1 MSVFIDENTTVLIQ
15 GLTGFNARKDALSM
29 KKNGTKIV
37 AGVVPK
43 KGGELV
49 EDWPIYDTVK
59 QALDHHQIDLSLIY
73 APPKYAA
80 NAIIEAI
87 DAKIKKIVCVTEG
100 IPLHDMF
107 RVKEKLSTSDSILI
121 GPTSPGVYAP
131 GKAKVG
137 FIPDRVAVPGDIGVV
152 GKSGTLSY
160 EVCYRLTKLG
170 YGQSTILGIGGDSI
184 RGTTYKDVIGWFE
197 NDDETNAIILVGEI
211 GGTDE
216 EEAAEYV
223 KMHGTKPVI
232 AFIAGRT
239 APEDT
244 PMGHAGAMV
253 KNGQGSYN
261 QKVQKLKECGIQVAA
276 SFKDLERI
284 LTELKLQV

>member
-1 MSVFIDENTTVLIQ
+1 MSVFIDENTRVLIQ

-29 KKNGTKIV
+29 KNNGTKIV

-43 KGGELV
+43 KGGEFV
-49 EDWPIYDTVK
+49 EEWPIYDTVN
-59 QALDHHQIDLSLIY
+59 QALEHHQIDLSLIY
-73 APPKYAA
+73 APPKFAA

-87 DAKIKKIVCVTEG
+87 EAKIKKIVCVTEG

-121 GPTSPGVYAP
+121 GPTSPGVTSP

-137 FIPDRVAVPGDIGVV
+137 FIPDRVSLPGDIGVI

-170 YGQSTILGIGGDSI
+170 FGQSTIMGIGGDSI
-184 RGTTYKDVIGWFE
+184 RGTTYKDAIKWFE
-197 NDDETNAIILVGEI
+197 KDDETNAIVLVGEI
-211 GGTDE
+211 GGSDE

-223 KMHGTKPVI
+223 KLYGTKPVI

-244 PMGHAGAMV
+244 PMGHAGALI
-253 KNGQGSYN
+253 KNGQGSYE
-261 QKVQKLKECGIQVAA
+261 QKVKKLKECGIKVAA
-276 SFKDLERI
+276 SFKELEDIFTR
-284 LTELKLQV
+284 LKVLK

>member
-43 KGGELV
+43 KGGEFV
-49 EDWPIYDTVK
+49 EEWPIYDTVK
-59 QALDHHQIDLSLIY
+59 QALDQHQIDLSLIY
-73 APPKYAA
+73 APPKHAA
-80 NAIIEAI
+80 TAIIEAI
-87 DAKIKKIVCVTEG
+87 EAKIKKIVCVTEG
-100 IPLHDMF
+100 IPLHDLF
-107 RVKEKLSTSDSILI
+107 IVKEKLCASDSILI
-121 GPTSPGVYAP
+121 GPTSPGVTSP

-137 FIPDRVAVPGDIGVV
+137 FIPDRVSIPGDIGVV

-170 YGQSTILGIGGDSI
+170 LGQSTIIGIGGDSI
-184 RGTTYKDVIGWFE
+184 RGTTYKDAIIWFE
-197 NDDETNAIILVGEI
+197 NDDETKTIVLVGEI
-211 GGTDE
+211 GGNDE
-216 EEAAEYV
+216 EEAAEFV
-223 KMHGTKPVI
+223 RQHGTKRVI

-244 PMGHAGAMV
+244 PMGHAGALV
-253 KNGQGSYN
+253 TNGKGSYAE
-261 QKVQKLKECGIQVAA
+261 KVRKLKECGIEVAA
-276 SFKDLERI
+276 TFKEFEDLLSNI
-284 LTELKLQV
+284 KV